1 MNLPAQLASQREAID
16 KFYASQ
22 NAEADAADDAAA
34 VDDAEDISVE
44 DEAGQADAAP
54 EEAPAKAED
63 FEQKY
68 RSLQGMYNAEVPRL
82 HAQNR
87 ELKQRLDQMEQLLGT
102 VSSSQT
108 PADNPGEAPAQPT
121 YITQRDVDEY
131 GESIDVMRRAAKE
144 EAAAYQRE
152 ISDLRNMV
160 TSLQSQLVPQVN
172 QLSQRQAVSSEQA
185 FWSELQASV
194 PNWKTTNDNQDFQS
208 WLLEID
214 PLTGISRQT
223 YLEDAQRNLD
233 ARRVAAFFTGWPGY
247 QPEGQAPAR
256 GQRSAD
262 ELSRQ
267 VAPGRGR
274 SGGARQSA
282 AGSDKAYSR
291 SDSAAFYG
299 DVRTGKYKGRDDERK
314 RIERD
319 IFAAQR
325 DGRITDG

>member
-1 MNLPAQLASQREAID
+1 MALPAQVASQREAID
-16 KFYASQ
+16 KFYADQ
-22 NAEADAADDAAA
+22 NAEAETP
-34 VDDAEDISVE
+34 DDAEVAVDEAE

-54 EEAPAKAED
+54 EETPAKAED

-87 ELKQRLDQMEQLLGT
+87 ELRQRLDQMEQLLGT
-102 VSSSQT
+102 VSSSST
-108 PADNPGEAPAQPT
+108 PTDNPGEAPAKPT
-121 YITQRDVDEY
+121 FITQRDVDEY

-144 EAAAYQRE
+144 EASAYQRE
-152 ISDLRNMV
+152 IADLRNMV

-185 FWSELQASV
+185 FWSDLQATV
-194 PNWKTTNDNQDFQS
+194 PNWKEINDNQDFQS
-208 WLLEID
+208 WLLEVD

-233 ARRVAAFFTGWPGY
+233 SRRVASFFSMWPGNQQLSGQ
-247 QPEGQAPAR
+247 QPAKSR
-256 GQRSAD
+256 RNAD

-282 AGSDKAYSR
+282 PGSDKTYSR
-291 SDSAAFYG
+291 TDIAAFYG
-299 DVRTGKYKGRDDERK
+299 DVRTGKYKGRDDERQ